1 MNLKIYKVI
10 LILTSFIFLNGF
22 LVFIPLLGPGLTM
35 ATSGNIYKASIQYIV
50 DRHIKSKT
58 GKSSFSY
65 VKERMSKESIK
76 VDLDA
81 DLKNLVEK
89 RVKIAH
95 KKLTKQKKG
104 NNLNK
109 DQRNLEEKFNIVK
122 KINYKKI
129 NQ

>member
-1 MNLKIYKVI
+1 MNLKIYKII

-50 DRHIKSKT
+50 DRHIKNKT

-65 VKERMSKESIK
+65 VKQRMSKESIK

-81 DLKNLVEK
+81 DLKNLVENFEGNLPALCFLTDVIEISSAVGIEGQTLLL
-89 RVKIAH
+89 VKINEH
-95 KKLTKQKKG
+95 KP
-104 NNLNK
+104 
-109 DQRNLEEKFNIVK
+109 
-122 KINYKKI
+122 
-129 NQ
+129 

>member
-1 MNLKIYKVI
+1 MNLKIYKII

-22 LVFIPLLGPGLTM
+22 IVFIPLLGPGLTM

-50 DRHIKSKT
+50 DRHIKNKT

-65 VKERMSKESIK
+65 VKQRMSKESIK